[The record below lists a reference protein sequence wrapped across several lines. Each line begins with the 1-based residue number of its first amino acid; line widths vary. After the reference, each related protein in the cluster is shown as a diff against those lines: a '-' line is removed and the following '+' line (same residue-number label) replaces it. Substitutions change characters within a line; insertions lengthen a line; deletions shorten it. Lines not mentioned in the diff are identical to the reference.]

1 MYDTNIYINA
11 NYNNNNIN
19 DSIYMHYVIAL
30 WCNDIQYIYT
40 FVIRE
45 CVSGNIN
52 RDHCDGYTDEHR
64 TL

>member
-30 WCNDIQYIYT
+30 
-40 FVIRE
+40 
-45 CVSGNIN
+45 
-52 RDHCDGYTDEHR
+52 
-64 TL
+64 